1 KGERPSNVLIFGK
14 TGTGKTAVVKYIEN
28 EFRKADGARMVQYLY
43 LNCEIVDTPYGV
55 LQSIGN
61 KFIENF
67 HQRIPFTGLST
78 DRVYSLLLEKLDEEK
93 RVVIVALDE
102 IDKLVQKN
110 GDDILYQLLKIN
122 DDLSKARVSLI
133 GISNELTF
141 TEYLDPRVR
150 SRLADEKMVFPPYNA
165 DELYD
170 ILTERSR
177 LAFENGT
184 AADGVL
190 QLIAA
195 LAAQEHGDARRAL
208 DLLRVSAELAER
220 QGDEHITEEHV
231 QRAKNKIELDTVIE
245 AVKSLPTQSKLILL
259 GILLNE
265 EIGNTKL
272 TTGEVYTTY
281 RDLSRKTGV
290 TPLTQRRVTDLISEL
305 DMLGLVHARV
315 RSFGRG
321 GRTKEIQASVPLLD
335 VKKVLEKDEILAEAR
350 GYRLKVQTTLLW
362 LAVPSIVRFFVR
374 RFRFG
379 FRRVSFR
386 RRGLRPPL
394 PGPSDL
400 REPRRDVLRPS
411 AHPIFQDEREREEEE
426 EAHEQAVPA
435 VLRRARVAPAVRT
448 AGVRRLEGELQEAEP
463 GELAARPADDVPLAG
478 EPSRVIHGGIVVPH
492 RDVSG
497 LWRKAAE
504 VREVERDSEIM
515 PEPHRVDRHGVQV
528 ERARRRTRIPGRRPI
543 RDAREVRNARRAV
556 RVERDVHDGPMDDRR
571 RVARSPEDDHVPVV
585 SVRRVARRPAL
596 EVRDDVRAGRR
607 GLLEHHVPRVDH
619 AEERLAVRVLHR
631 RALDDHE
638 GRPHAGVEVDCGEE
652 DDHDDRRHEEV
663 PCKPLPEILV
673 FFLVILVSRT
683 VAGHGPFRQGWESV

>member
-1 KGERPSNVLIFGK
+1 MLMADARDRVVSFMVRDALMSRSIASESGVARSVKFQPGLEGSYHKRMRIKIGPSACIDCRIENSQTFLWGPPDTGPLARDFLQEETREANLLAFRGSGDYMEESIFQPYLGTRTIFKMDREILRPSYLPDRLPHRESHIGQLAQILVTALKGERPSNVLIFGK

-78 DRVYSLLLEKLDEEK
+78 DRVYSLLLEKLDEENHIA
-93 RVVIVALDE
+93 IVALDE

-170 ILTERSR
+170 ILAERAR

-220 QGDEHITEEHV
+220 QGEEHITEEHV

-350 GYRLKVQTTLLW
+350 GYRLKVQTTLL
-362 LAVPSIVRFFVR
+362 
-374 RFRFG
+374 
-379 FRRVSFR
+379 
-386 RRGLRPPL
+386 
-394 PGPSDL
+394 
-400 REPRRDVLRPS
+400 
-411 AHPIFQDEREREEEE
+411 
-426 EAHEQAVPA
+426 
-435 VLRRARVAPAVRT
+435 
-448 AGVRRLEGELQEAEP
+448 
-463 GELAARPADDVPLAG
+463 
-478 EPSRVIHGGIVVPH
+478 
-492 RDVSG
+492 
-497 LWRKAAE
+497 
-504 VREVERDSEIM
+504 
-515 PEPHRVDRHGVQV
+515 
-528 ERARRRTRIPGRRPI
+528 
-543 RDAREVRNARRAV
+543 
-556 RVERDVHDGPMDDRR
+556 
-571 RVARSPEDDHVPVV
+571 
-585 SVRRVARRPAL
+585 
-596 EVRDDVRAGRR
+596 
-607 GLLEHHVPRVDH
+607 
-619 AEERLAVRVLHR
+619 
-631 RALDDHE
+631 
-638 GRPHAGVEVDCGEE
+638 
-652 DDHDDRRHEEV
+652 
-663 PCKPLPEILV
+663 
-673 FFLVILVSRT
+673 
-683 VAGHGPFRQGWESV
+683 

>member
-1 KGERPSNVLIFGK
+1 MEESIFQPYLGTRTIFKMDREILRPSYLPDRLPHRENHIGQLAQILVTALKGERPSNVLIFGK

-170 ILTERSR
+170 IL
-177 LAFENGT
+177 
-184 AADGVL
+184 
-190 QLIAA
+190 
-195 LAAQEHGDARRAL
+195 AAQEHGDARRAL

-220 QGDEHITEEHV
+220 QGEEHITEEHV

-321 GRTKEIQASVPLLD
+321 GRTKEIQASVPALD

-350 GYRLKVQTTLLW
+350 GYRLKVQTTLL
-362 LAVPSIVRFFVR
+362 
-374 RFRFG
+374 
-379 FRRVSFR
+379 
-386 RRGLRPPL
+386 
-394 PGPSDL
+394 
-400 REPRRDVLRPS
+400 
-411 AHPIFQDEREREEEE
+411 
-426 EAHEQAVPA
+426 
-435 VLRRARVAPAVRT
+435 
-448 AGVRRLEGELQEAEP
+448 
-463 GELAARPADDVPLAG
+463 
-478 EPSRVIHGGIVVPH
+478 
-492 RDVSG
+492 
-497 LWRKAAE
+497 
-504 VREVERDSEIM
+504 
-515 PEPHRVDRHGVQV
+515 
-528 ERARRRTRIPGRRPI
+528 
-543 RDAREVRNARRAV
+543 
-556 RVERDVHDGPMDDRR
+556 
-571 RVARSPEDDHVPVV
+571 
-585 SVRRVARRPAL
+585 
-596 EVRDDVRAGRR
+596 
-607 GLLEHHVPRVDH
+607 
-619 AEERLAVRVLHR
+619 
-631 RALDDHE
+631 
-638 GRPHAGVEVDCGEE
+638 
-652 DDHDDRRHEEV
+652 
-663 PCKPLPEILV
+663 
-673 FFLVILVSRT
+673 
-683 VAGHGPFRQGWESV
+683 

>member
-1 KGERPSNVLIFGK
+1 MYRFVASKTRKPFCGVPLIPALSRAIFSRRRHARRTFSLSGGAGDHMEESIFQPYLGTRTIFKMDREILRPS
-14 TGTGKTAVVKYIEN
+14 
-28 EFRKADGARMVQYLY
+28 YLPDR
-43 LNCEIVDTPYGV
+43 LPHRE
-55 LQSIGN
+55 SHIG
-61 KFIENF
+61 
-67 HQRIPFTGLST
+67 QL
-78 DRVYSLLLEKLDEEK
+78 
-93 RVVIVALDE
+93 A
-102 IDKLVQKN
+102 QQN

-170 ILTERSR
+170 ILAERSR

-190 QLIAA
+190 HLIAA

-220 QGDEHITEEHV
+220 QGEEHITEEHV

-350 GYRLKVQTTLLW
+350 GYRLKVQTTLL
-362 LAVPSIVRFFVR
+362 
-374 RFRFG
+374 
-379 FRRVSFR
+379 
-386 RRGLRPPL
+386 
-394 PGPSDL
+394 
-400 REPRRDVLRPS
+400 
-411 AHPIFQDEREREEEE
+411 
-426 EAHEQAVPA
+426 
-435 VLRRARVAPAVRT
+435 
-448 AGVRRLEGELQEAEP
+448 
-463 GELAARPADDVPLAG
+463 
-478 EPSRVIHGGIVVPH
+478 
-492 RDVSG
+492 
-497 LWRKAAE
+497 
-504 VREVERDSEIM
+504 
-515 PEPHRVDRHGVQV
+515 
-528 ERARRRTRIPGRRPI
+528 
-543 RDAREVRNARRAV
+543 
-556 RVERDVHDGPMDDRR
+556 
-571 RVARSPEDDHVPVV
+571 
-585 SVRRVARRPAL
+585 
-596 EVRDDVRAGRR
+596 
-607 GLLEHHVPRVDH
+607 
-619 AEERLAVRVLHR
+619 
-631 RALDDHE
+631 
-638 GRPHAGVEVDCGEE
+638 
-652 DDHDDRRHEEV
+652 
-663 PCKPLPEILV
+663 
-673 FFLVILVSRT
+673 
-683 VAGHGPFRQGWESV
+683 